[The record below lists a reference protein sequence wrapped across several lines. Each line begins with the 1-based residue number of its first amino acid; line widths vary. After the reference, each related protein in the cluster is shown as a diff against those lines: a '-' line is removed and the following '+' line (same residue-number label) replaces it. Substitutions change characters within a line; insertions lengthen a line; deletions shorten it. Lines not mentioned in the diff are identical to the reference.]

1 MTQDN
6 DMDTATVND
15 LIGQPNSVHFDVDFC
30 CMTSCFWDVC
40 CMVYILGQPQ
50 VSGEKVIRAD
60 IFSKKYQVSGPD
72 VSGLKSEFGPDS
84 FLSEIWGYP
93 KMYTCCYFLSICLTE
108 CDVRYIIL
116 YILQYF
122 IPTPIRYD
130 IAKQTLA
137 LLACPITQCVM
148 GVI

>member
-1 MTQDN
+1 MTKDN

-15 LIGQPNSVHFDVDFC
+15 LIGQPNSVHFDVNFC
-30 CMTSCFWDVC
+30 CITSCFWDVC
-40 CMVYILGQPQ
+40 WTVYILGQHQ

-60 IFSKKYQVSGPD
+60 
-72 VSGLKSEFGPDS
+72 VSGLTSEFGPDS

-122 IPTPIRYD
+122 LPTPIRYD
-130 IAKQTLA
+130 IA
-137 LLACPITQCVM
+137 
-148 GVI
+148 